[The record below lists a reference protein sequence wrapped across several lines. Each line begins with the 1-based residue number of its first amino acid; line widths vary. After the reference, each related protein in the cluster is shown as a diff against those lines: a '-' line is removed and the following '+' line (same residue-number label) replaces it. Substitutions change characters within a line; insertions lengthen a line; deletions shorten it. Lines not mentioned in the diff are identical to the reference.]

1 MSTSPNIAKVA
12 SLVSE
17 TSRAAILT
25 TLLDDRFHT
34 ASELAYKAGIKQQTA
49 SFHLAKLAE
58 LSMVTIETQGRHR
71 YYRLANS
78 EIAQILESLLAL
90 SPPVKIK
97 SLKQST
103 EMKALKNA
111 RTCYDHL
118 AGRLGVE
125 LTKGLLQMGY
135 IEDNDKEFIVTENGK
150 QFFTDFQIDIEQLKR
165 KKRKF
170 SLKCI
175 DWSERHY
182 HLGGALGNAILE
194 RMLESNWIMRH
205 PKSRAII
212 VTETGRRE
220 LQSVFPSMNIWNG
233 I

>member
-34 ASELAYKAGIKQQTA
+34 ASELAYQAGIKQQTA

-58 LSMVTIETQGRHR
+58 LNMVTIENQGRHR
-71 YYRLANS
+71 YYRLANA

-90 SPPVKIK
+90 SPPVEIK
-97 SLKQST
+97 SLRQSS
-103 EMKALKNA
+103 EMKALKSA

-125 LTKGLLQMGY
+125 LTKGLLHMGY
-135 IEDNDKEFIVTENGK
+135 IMESEKEFMVTATG
-150 QFFTDFQIDIEQLKR
+150 QHFFSDFQIDIEQLKR

-175 DWSERHY
+175 DWSERHF

-194 RMLESNWIMRH
+194 RMLELNWIKRH
-205 PKSRAII
+205 PTSRAII
-212 VTETGRRE
+212 VTETGGKE
-220 LQSVFPSMNIWNG
+220 LKDTFPSMNI
-233 I
+233 

>member
-34 ASELAYKAGIKQQTA
+34 ASELAYQAGIKQQTA

-58 LSMVTIETQGRHR
+58 LNMVTVESQGRHR
-71 YYRLANS
+71 YYRLANA

-90 SPPVKIK
+90 SPPVEIK
-97 SLKQST
+97 SLKQSS
-103 EMKALKNA
+103 ELKALKHA

-125 LTKGLLQMGY
+125 LTNFLLEMGY
-135 IEDNDKEFIVTENGK
+135 LMESEKEFIVTSKGES
-150 QFFTDFQIDIEQLKR
+150 FFEDFQIDLEQIKR

-170 SLKCI
+170 SVKCI
-175 DWSERHY
+175 DWSERHH
-182 HLGGALGNAILE
+182 HLGGALGNSLLE
-194 RMLESNWIMRH
+194 RLLELNWIQRH
-205 PKSRAII
+205 SKTRAINLTHI
-212 VTETGRRE
+212 GKQGMKE
-220 LQSVFPSMNIWNG
+220 VFSSTSF
-233 I
+233 